1 MGDEDQDP
9 RDRPQDDRRDAGLS
23 DPDPGPM
30 TYPGISYALER
41 LAALRRPAVRG
52 DPERESRA

>member
-9 RDRPQDDRRDAGLS
+9 RDRLRDDPRDAGLR

-41 LAALRRPAVRG
+41 LAALRRPAVHG
-52 DPERESRA
+52 DPDREDRV